1 MNTILVSDEA
11 LAIQTLIRKTQ
22 NMHGLEIR
30 GVFQNAFEALKY
42 ADFHQVELVIL
53 DVHIEE
59 TVGASLGQELR
70 RRHPD
75 IMLIYIAE
83 DEKYAMEA
91 IQLHVAAYIVKPYS
105 TEDLQ
110 YAVETARLLSGR
122 RKKRIFARTFG
133 YFDVFVDGKPIMF
146 KSAKAKELL
155 AFLIDRRGGI
165 VTTDQMINALWE
177 DRPNDELTQN
187 LCSKLVKTLQN
198 ELKAHGADDM
208 LVVARGNRRVD
219 TEMFECDLYDM
230 LDGSGRVRDQY
241 MGEYMLDYSWS
252 EGRNALLDRYLR

>member
-1 MNTILVSDEA
+1 MKTIVVSNEA
-11 LAIQTLIRKTQ
+11 LAIQKLIRETQ
-22 NMHGLEIR
+22 NTHGLEIV
-30 GVFQNAFEALKY
+30 GIFQNALAALDY
-42 ADFHQVELVIL
+42 TESHQVDLVVL
-53 DVHIEE
+53 DVCVEE
-59 TVGASLGQELR
+59 TAGISLGHELR
-70 RRHPD
+70 RENPD
-75 IMLIYIAE
+75 MMLIYIAE
-83 DEKYAMEA
+83 DQRYAMEA
-91 IQLHVAAYIVKPYS
+91 IQLHVAAYLVKPFS
-105 TEDLQ
+105 KEDLQ
-110 YAVETARLLSGR
+110 YAVETARLLSGK

-198 ELKAHGADDM
+198 ELKAHDAGDM
-208 LVVARGNRRVD
+208 LIVARGNRRVD

-230 LDGSGRVRDQY
+230 LDGRGKVRDQY